1 VKRYRTFRDHVALE
15 RLELPGDFFHAL
27 FLIECPRSWSQK
39 KRQQH
44 VGYPHLQTPDGDNL
58 VKALIDAVYRGLDDA
73 HVWNYAVTKLWS
85 GMPGIIIADGHLPF
99 PELPVDLPL
108 LIRSTIDS
116 V

>member
-1 VKRYRTFRDHVALE
+1 MKRYRAFRDHVALE
-15 RLELPGDFFHAL
+15 RVQLPADFFHVI

-39 KRQQH
+39 KRQEH
-44 VGYPHLQTPDGDNL
+44 VGQPHLQTPDGDNL

-85 GMPGIIIADGHLPF
+85 GMPGIIVADAYSPF
-99 PELPVDLPL
+99 YERPVDLPT
-108 LIRSTIDS
+108 LIRNTIES